1 MQLNGCNMTCG
12 VVLLQLLQA
21 SPAAALDHT
30 PLWRRGD
37 LSADGELI
45 AEYHRE
51 CDIVRRGIDADLGK
65 ASQLCWRARDCS

>member
-1 MQLNGCNMTCG
+1 MTCC
-12 VVLLQLLQA
+12 VPLLQLLQA
-21 SPAAALDHT
+21 SPAASLNHT

-37 LSADGELI
+37 LSSDGELI

-65 ASQLCWRARDCS
+65 ACVIFCCRAPHCS